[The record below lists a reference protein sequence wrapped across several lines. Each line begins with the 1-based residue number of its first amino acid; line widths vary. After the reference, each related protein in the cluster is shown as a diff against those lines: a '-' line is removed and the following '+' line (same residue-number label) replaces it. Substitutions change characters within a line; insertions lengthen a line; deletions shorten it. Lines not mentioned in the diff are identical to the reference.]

1 MSDLKLVALDSEDL
15 DVISAHLQDAV
26 IKVGDIAYL
35 ANERRFAALMN
46 RFNWAGALEEH
57 ANADGTVTRHRTA
70 LRIESVLRAQTQRL
84 DLKRKD
90 QVLSLL
96 AIQYEQLDK
105 DDPGGHITLVFSG
118 ASAIRLEVEYIEME
132 LRDLGGV
139 WAASSKPKHAADVEG
154 E

>member
-1 MSDLKLVALDSEDL
+1 MSELKLVALDSEDL

-26 IKVGDIAYL
+26 IKVSDIAYL

-46 RFNWAGALEEH
+46 RFNWAGALERS
-57 ANADGTVTRHRTA
+57 DGDDPVTRHRTA
-70 LRIESVLRAQTQRL
+70 LRIERVLRAQTQRL
-84 DLKRKD
+84 DLQRKD